1 MIMKIDQERQLAV
14 ASLRGPEYFSVIDM
28 LKANT
33 DLLERFGG
41 HR

>member
-1 MIMKIDQERQLAV
+1 MIMKIDNEKKVAV

-28 LKANT
+28 LKKHG